1 MRKPD
6 DEPDLIAESR
16 RRCGELERMLSH
28 VHAPSSEATF
38 TAASGQSMTVKIPS
52 KLVAVEGTLSWRAHD
67 FAALACDLFE
77 RKRIVPGAVI
87 ARSLMET
94 TALFYLVYKKTV
106 QALDQRSLTH
116 LDAFLIR
123 CMSGN
128 RLAKGEPESPNI
140 LMAIQAIDKE
150 PGCEKYAD
158 FYASLSEFAH
168 PNALGS
174 FHAYSSFDDE
184 SRAIWFGR
192 NRGLTR
198 GEDMA
203 FTVVFA
209 LEVLVGFLARAKSMM
224 PAVVALAKVTYT
236 DAEEGS

>member
-1 MRKPD
+1 MTHPEH
-6 DEPDLIAESR
+6 EPDLIAESQR
-16 RRCGELERMLSH
+16 LCRELEQALSH
-28 VHAPSSEATF
+28 IHAPSTDATF
-38 TAASGQSMTVKIPS
+38 TAVSGRSITVKIPT
-52 KLVAVEGTLSWRAHD
+52 KLAAVEGSLSWRAHD

-77 RKRIVPGAVI
+77 RKRVVPGAVI

-94 TALFYLVYKKTV
+94 TALFYLVQRKAT
-106 QALDQRSLTH
+106 QALAQRNLRD

-128 RLAKGEPESPNI
+128 RLAKGDPDSPNI
-140 LMAIQAIDKE
+140 LTAIQAIDKE

-174 FHAYSSFDDE
+174 FYAYSSFDSA

-198 GEDMA
+198 GEDLA
-203 FTVVFA
+203 FAVVFA
-209 LEVLVGFLARAKSMM
+209 LEVLAEFMARAKAAM
-224 PAVVALAKVTYT
+224 PAVVELAKETYA
-236 DAEEGS
+236 DEETG